1 MKCLN
6 VEMVSSNTNGEV
18 YKLTDEESGLI
29 ATKDR
34 NLVPYFLGK
43 TSIIYITN
51 VVGDELHGILLKPH
65 EYQEMKARFIKSRM
79 TGIWG
84 QELKQKPA
92 YVDFF
97 LKETSDPIG
106 SRFGLLEEY
115 SDIKP
120 KFVYDEQ
127 RKGMI
132 TMVFKLPNGYA
143 WAPVQTSL
151 SDQPDKTYQI
161 SNNETIHPRLDNM
174 ITAPVYNLKCT
185 GSVRSV
191 EQVIWSIEYITE
203 DGDNVMEN
211 ITLNR
216 SSINPFW
223 MTHIEALKRLNL
235 INL

>member
-1 MKCLN
+1 MKYLN

-18 YKLTDEESGLI
+18 YKMTDEESGLI

-34 NLVPYFLGK
+34 NLVPYFLTK
-43 TSIIYITN
+43 SSIIFIN
-51 VVGDELHGILLKPH
+51 NIVGDELHGILLKPH
-65 EYQEMKARFIKSRM
+65 EYVEMKARFRKSRM
-79 TGIWG
+79 TGLWG

-97 LKETSDPIG
+97 LKETSDPFA

-127 RKGMI
+127 RKGLI

-143 WAPVQTSL
+143 WAPVQTAL
-151 SDQPDKTYQI
+151 SDQPDVTYQI
-161 SNNETIHPRLDNM
+161 GNNETIHPRLNDM

-191 EQVIWSIEYITE
+191 DQVIWTIEYVME
-203 DGDNVMEN
+203 DGDNVME
-211 ITLNR
+211 ITTLDR
-216 SSINPFW
+216 SNDNPYW
-223 MTHIEALKRLNL
+223 MTHIEALKKLNL
-235 INL
+235 LKH